1 MTSVTVEDTSQKAHF
16 YLIEY
21 QNDPNSNNVY
31 LVVYISIGFVG
42 FVGFVPLY
50 ASPRAYKSEFSVP
63 VISSS

>member
-31 LVVYISIGFVG
+31 LVVYISIGF
-42 FVGFVPLY
+42 FGFVPLY

>member
-42 FVGFVPLY
+42 FVPLY
-50 ASPRAYKSEFSVP
+50 ASPRAYKS
-63 VISSS
+63 